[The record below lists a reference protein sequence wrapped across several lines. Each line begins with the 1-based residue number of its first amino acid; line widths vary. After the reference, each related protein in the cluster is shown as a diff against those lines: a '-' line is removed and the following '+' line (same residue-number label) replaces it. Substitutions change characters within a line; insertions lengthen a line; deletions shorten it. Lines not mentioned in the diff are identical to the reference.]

1 MAYSR
6 VKMQAAADYIVAAD
20 PAFASIIGDS
30 PLCTIG
36 KGSRAQVSPF
46 HSLVG
51 SVIAQQLSVK
61 AADTI
66 TARVVDNLG
75 EVTPRRIVDVD
86 ESDLRAAGLSGAKT
100 RTIKGLAHAVHE
112 GVLDLEK
119 TLTHPEDSTIVAEL
133 TKLWGI
139 GRWTAEMFLMFT
151 MHRLDVWPTGDLA
164 MRKGWNIVHGVA
176 GDIDPQ
182 LLEPLGEPLRP
193 YRSVAA
199 WYCWRAVEGGSS
211 SW

>member
-1 MAYSR
+1 M
-6 VKMQAAADYIVAAD
+6 KKAAAHLVAAD
-20 PAFASIIGDS
+20 SAFADIVETS

-36 KGSRAQVSPF
+36 KGARTEMAPF

-51 SVIAQQLSVK
+51 SIIAQQVSVK
-61 AADTI
+61 AADVI
-66 TARVVDNLG
+66 TARVEEHLDG
-75 EVTPRRIVDVD
+75 EVTPARLVAAD
-86 ESDLRAAGLSGAKT
+86 EDGLRAAGLSGAKT
-100 RTIKGLAHAVHE
+100 RTIKGLAHAVHT
-112 GVLDLEK
+112 GIIDLEHAA
-119 TLTHPEDSTIVAEL
+119 THPEDSMIVAEL

-151 MHRLDVWPTGDLA
+151 LHRLDVWPTGDLA
-164 MRKGWNIVHGVA
+164 MRKGWNIIHGA
-176 GDIDPQ
+176 NGDIDPRII
-182 LLEPLGEPLRP
+182 EPLGDPLSP